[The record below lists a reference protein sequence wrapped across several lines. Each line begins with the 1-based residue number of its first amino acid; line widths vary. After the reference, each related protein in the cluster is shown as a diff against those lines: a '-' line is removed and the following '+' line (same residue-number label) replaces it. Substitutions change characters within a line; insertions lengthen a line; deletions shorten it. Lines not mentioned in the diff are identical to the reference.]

1 MNPAEP
7 VLLSD
12 DIELTNEDILDAMAH
27 VPGYIDVTTE
37 DFRELYHL
45 AYRHALTRRQALPVV
60 MVEPLIAVEP
70 PRPRQAEILLA
81 WVGAFLGIAV
91 VAAINHFLFAPTDLA
106 MMIGSLGATA
116 VLLFAA
122 ARSPL
127 AQPRNLIGGH
137 IISAII
143 GVASFKL
150 FHDHL
155 WLAESFAVATAIG
168 CMQVTRTLHPPG
180 GATALIAVIGSTQI
194 HELGFLYVLV
204 PATVG
209 PLIMLGIALLVNNT
223 PKSKRWPEVWF

>member
-1 MNPAEP
+1 MSSTDP
-7 VLLSD
+7 VLPSD
-12 DIELTNEDILDAMAH
+12 DIELTNEDILDAMAR
-27 VPGYIDVTTE
+27 VPGYIDITTE

-45 AYRHALTRRQALPVV
+45 AYRHALSRTRDLPAS

-70 PRPRQAEILLA
+70 PRPRQTEILLSWTA
-81 WVGAFLGIAV
+81 SFLCMAILAG
-91 VAAINHFLFAPTDLA
+91 INHLLFAPTDLV
-106 MMIGSLGATA
+106 MMLGSFGATA

-122 ARSPL
+122 TRSSL

-180 GATALIAVIGSTQI
+180 GATALIAVIGSAQI
-194 HELGFLYVLV
+194 HELGFLYVLI
-204 PATVG
+204 PATIC
-209 PLIMLGIALLVNNT
+209 PLIMLGVALIANNT
-223 PKSKRWPEVWF
+223 SKSKRWPEVWF